1 MKGYWV
7 EGMAKEI
14 SRAANGA
21 ARWRSRPCRMAVD
34 RAMSDFLSE
43 YWLQYI
49 AFEIPG
55 ATEEFFFAL
64 CEANSRLQLLRYERN
79 ETHEISDLKEPVFVW
94 SYILRELPFVSVLC
108 RHGFVDEI
116 CDDSLAT
123 IVIHFNLEVSNRREP
138 RGIEELGDSR
148 LELSDNLFLGS
159 YEFLVDADASVAE
172 WRFSGEGHHRGK
184 YSIAHFPAHVFI
196 SSFTSDKRPSMEAK
210 VRKPHSGKGLIEFV
224 YGFLYVLLLIVGD
237 KRYNVEARRIVGNR
251 KIAGLVNEYAQ
262 SRVFIH
268 PYKARAAGY
277 PPLKA
282 KNFLRVSVTPAFRL
296 SSLGIV
302 PNLSAVR
309 KGANFVTNDFED
321 ENERNAA

>member
-1 MKGYWV
+1 M
-7 EGMAKEI
+7 
-14 SRAANGA
+14 
-21 ARWRSRPCRMAVD
+21 D

-55 ATEEFFFAL
+55 AT
-64 CEANSRLQLLRYERN
+64 
-79 ETHEISDLKEPVFVW
+79 
-94 SYILRELPFVSVLC
+94 
-108 RHGFVDEI
+108 
-116 CDDSLAT
+116 
-123 IVIHFNLEVSNRREP
+123 
-138 RGIEELGDSR
+138 
-148 LELSDNLFLGS
+148 
-159 YEFLVDADASVAE
+159 DASVAE

-196 SSFTSDKRPSMEAK
+196 SIFTSDKRPSMEAK

-237 KRYNVEARRIVGNR
+237 KRYNVEARSIVGNR

-262 SRVFIH
+262 SRAFVH

-282 KNFLRVSVTPAFRL
+282 KNFLRVSVTPAFRP
-296 SSLGIV
+296 SSPSIVSNSFAGHKGVKSANSKSGRGWFVVSRRAGEEFSGIV
-302 PNLSAVR
+302 ARLEIVLKDRR
-309 KGANFVTNDFED
+309 KRGNRPCTHLCAM
-321 ENERNAA
+321 

>member
-1 MKGYWV
+1 MTSESGRGHAKRLFRAGAETGATNPPRRNGMKGYWV

-21 ARWRSRPCRMAVD
+21 ARWLSRPCRRAVD

-49 AFEIPG
+49 AFEIPD

-94 SYILRELPFVSVLC
+94 SYILRELPFVAVLC
-108 RHGFVDEI
+108 RHGFVD
-116 CDDSLAT
+116 
-123 IVIHFNLEVSNRREP
+123 
-138 RGIEELGDSR
+138 
-148 LELSDNLFLGS
+148 
-159 YEFLVDADASVAE
+159 
-172 WRFSGEGHHRGK
+172 
-184 YSIAHFPAHVFI
+184 
-196 SSFTSDKRPSMEAK
+196 
-210 VRKPHSGKGLIEFV
+210 
-224 YGFLYVLLLIVGD
+224 GFLYVLLLIVGD
-237 KRYNVEARRIVGNR
+237 KRYNVEARSIVGNR

-262 SRVFIH
+262 SRAFVH

-309 KGANFVTNDFED
+309 KGANFVINDLKE
-321 ENERNAA
+321 ESERSAA

>member
-1 MKGYWV
+1 M
-7 EGMAKEI
+7 
-14 SRAANGA
+14 
-21 ARWRSRPCRMAVD
+21 C
-34 RAMSDFLSE
+34 
-43 YWLQYI
+43 
-49 AFEIPG
+49 
-55 ATEEFFFAL
+55 
-64 CEANSRLQLLRYERN
+64 YERN
-79 ETHEISDLKEPVFVW
+79 GTHEISDLKEPVFVW
-94 SYILRELPFVSVLC
+94 SYILRELPFVAVLC

-196 SSFTSDKRPSMEAK
+196 SIFTSDKRPSMEAK

-237 KRYNVEARRIVGNR
+237 KRYNVEARSIVGNR

-262 SRVFIH
+262 SRVFVH

-309 KGANFVTNDFED
+309 KGANFVINDLKE
-321 ENERNAA
+321 ESERSAA

>member
-1 MKGYWV
+1 MLLYKIDCDPREAAVFG
-7 EGMAKEI
+7 
-14 SRAANGA
+14 RALKF
-21 ARWRSRPCRMAVD
+21 ARRWSRPRRRAVD

-138 RGIEELGDSR
+138 R
-148 LELSDNLFLGS
+148 
-159 YEFLVDADASVAE
+159 
-172 WRFSGEGHHRGK
+172 
-184 YSIAHFPAHVFI
+184 
-196 SSFTSDKRPSMEAK
+196 
-210 VRKPHSGKGLIEFV
+210 LIEFV

-296 SSLGIV
+296 SSLGVV
-302 PNLSAVR
+302 PNLHAVR
-309 KGANFVTNDFED
+309 KGADFVTNDFE
-321 ENERNAA
+321 ENSERSVA

>member
-1 MKGYWV
+1 M
-7 EGMAKEI
+7 
-14 SRAANGA
+14 
-21 ARWRSRPCRMAVD
+21 D

-94 SYILRELPFVSVLC
+94 SYILRELPFVAVLC

-138 RGIEELGDSR
+138 R
-148 LELSDNLFLGS
+148 
-159 YEFLVDADASVAE
+159 
-172 WRFSGEGHHRGK
+172 
-184 YSIAHFPAHVFI
+184 
-196 SSFTSDKRPSMEAK
+196 
-210 VRKPHSGKGLIEFV
+210 LIEFV

-268 PYKARAAGY
+268 PYKARG
-277 PPLKA
+277 K
-282 KNFLRVSVTPAFRL
+282 
-296 SSLGIV
+296 
-302 PNLSAVR
+302 
-309 KGANFVTNDFED
+309 
-321 ENERNAA
+321 

>member
-1 MKGYWV
+1 MRNSRGQTPRNGCFSAGAEIGEANPPRRNGMKGYWV

-14 SRAANGA
+14 SRAAIGA
-21 ARWRSRPCRMAVD
+21 AAWRSRPRRRAVD

-49 AFEIPG
+49 AFEIPDT
-55 ATEEFFFAL
+55 TEELFFAL
-64 CEANSRLQLLRYERN
+64 CEANSRLQLLCCERN
-79 ETHEISDLKEPVFVW
+79 GTHEISDLKEPVFVW
-94 SYILRELPFVSVLC
+94 SYILRELPFVAVSC

-138 RGIEELGDSR
+138 R
-148 LELSDNLFLGS
+148 
-159 YEFLVDADASVAE
+159 
-172 WRFSGEGHHRGK
+172 
-184 YSIAHFPAHVFI
+184 
-196 SSFTSDKRPSMEAK
+196 
-210 VRKPHSGKGLIEFV
+210 LIEFV

-237 KRYNVEARRIVGNR
+237 KRYNVEARSIVGNR

-262 SRVFIH
+262 SRVFVH

-302 PNLSAVR
+302 PNLHAVR
-309 KGANFVTNDFED
+309 KGADFVTNDFE
-321 ENERNAA
+321 ENSERMRRGQAPRNADFSGHLRSQPHRDARCWSAK

>member
-1 MKGYWV
+1 M
-7 EGMAKEI
+7 
-14 SRAANGA
+14 
-21 ARWRSRPCRMAVD
+21 D

-55 ATEEFFFAL
+55 AT
-64 CEANSRLQLLRYERN
+64 
-79 ETHEISDLKEPVFVW
+79 
-94 SYILRELPFVSVLC
+94 
-108 RHGFVDEI
+108 
-116 CDDSLAT
+116 
-123 IVIHFNLEVSNRREP
+123 
-138 RGIEELGDSR
+138 
-148 LELSDNLFLGS
+148 
-159 YEFLVDADASVAE
+159 DASVAE

-196 SSFTSDKRPSMEAK
+196 SIFTSDKRPSMEAK

-237 KRYNVEARRIVGNR
+237 KRYNVEARSIVGNR

-262 SRVFIH
+262 SRAFVH

-309 KGANFVTNDFED
+309 KGANFVINDFEN
-321 ENERNAA
+321 ENGRSAA